1 MYQVA
6 MITRTIRIIVMEVV
20 VMMNIAV
27 MVLMMTKIIVMMKM
41 IVMVVLM
48 IMKIKS
54 SPEAA
59 LFMYFQVGVAA
70 AHCRARLSAGPQ
82 LGDAPAAVGM
92 SPWLCSPD
100 AARTALLLLC
110 PAQRHQRRG
119 SGQVGE
125 AGLRS
130 GRLGL

>member
-1 MYQVA
+1 
-6 MITRTIRIIVMEVV
+6 MEVV
-20 VMMNIAV
+20 V
-27 MVLMMTKIIVMMKM
+27 MMTKIIVMMTM

-48 IMKIKS
+48 MMMKIKS

-70 AHCRARLSAGPQ
+70 AHCRALLSAGPQ

-92 SPWLCSPD
+92 SSWLCSPD
-100 AARTALLLLC
+100 TARAALLLLC

-130 GRLGL
+130 GGLGL